1 MKVLPICPSHL
12 SDVTTLLWEIQKVIF
27 NSVIPAYFWLFTL
40 FQKKT
45 NCNPLAHPIWNCHHT
60 NLWIAKLFHP
70 DWRFAAYFQTLEAL
84 KRASCGLS
92 SVVMWL
98 ATEMLGKQCHSN
110 CSEWPPS
117 ALIHASGLFR
127 HWSGA
132 QYTTLCWNSAHVA
145 TSRCRKPQYVHINTR
160 APPVACPRRSTRAM
174 QIIGSTKQQ

>member
-27 NSVIPAYFWLFTL
+27 NSVIHAYFWLFTL

-45 NCNPLAHPIWNCHHT
+45 NCNPLAHPIWKCHHT

-127 HWSGA
+127 HWSVA
-132 QYTTLCWNSAHVA
+132 LVHHVVLKFSPRRNKPLPQASTRPYQYTRSSCSV
-145 TSRCRKPQYVHINTR
+145 PQTQY
-160 APPVACPRRSTRAM
+160 
-174 QIIGSTKQQ
+174 